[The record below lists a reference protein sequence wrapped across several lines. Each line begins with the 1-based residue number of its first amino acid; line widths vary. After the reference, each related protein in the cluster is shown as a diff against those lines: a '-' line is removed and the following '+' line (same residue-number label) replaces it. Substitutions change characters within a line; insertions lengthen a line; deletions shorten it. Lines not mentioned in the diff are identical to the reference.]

1 MPRPAAFRVL
11 PACGYGLPPVW
22 YLSLIHIYSQ
32 TEDPDVHRH
41 LNHQL
46 EPAVLHGN
54 DRHEKQQ
61 PRILLRNH
69 GEPESK
75 SQQHRNPR
83 NLTER
88 VARGHNLD
96 RPEAHGKDKEKFVYI
111 IAVIVRQRFHQDID
125 RKIPVKRRNSH
136 ALPITCPKKCLDSIH
151 TVLSAFLLPRYD
163 PILEYTAYTSS
174 ITAIFSYPYS
184 VRSSGIW

>member
-1 MPRPAAFRVL
+1 MIRDVIFIKKEYV
-11 PACGYGLPPVW
+11 
-22 YLSLIHIYSQ
+22 YLFFSLQ
-32 TEDPDVHRH
+32 
-41 LNHQL
+41 
-46 EPAVLHGN
+46 
-54 DRHEKQQ
+54 
-61 PRILLRNH
+61 ILIFISYLLKFLIFCIRRYFDSRKYYKITR
-69 GEPESK
+69 E
-75 SQQHRNPR
+75 
-83 NLTER
+83 
-88 VARGHNLD
+88 
-96 RPEAHGKDKEKFVYI
+96 DKEKFVYI

-151 TVLSAFLLPRYD
+151 TVLFAFLLPRYD